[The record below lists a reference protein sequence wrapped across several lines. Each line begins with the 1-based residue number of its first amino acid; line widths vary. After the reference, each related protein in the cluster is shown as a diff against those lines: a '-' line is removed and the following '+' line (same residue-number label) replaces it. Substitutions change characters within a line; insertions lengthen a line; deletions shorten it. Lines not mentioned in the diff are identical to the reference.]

1 MAYADLTDLRKLAGG
16 ISTTTL
22 SDDDLQDFLNYGD
35 AMAEACTGL
44 TNLSNTDPRYPLMT
58 LCAEFYASH
67 AIRDHLSDKEKK
79 ADTHLARAEKICLNI
94 RNFNLSDSST
104 GSITSMSQ
112 GYKTYPLNPDGEKF
126 TNKYV
131 SVSETDSI
139 YD

>member
-22 SDDDLQDFLNYGD
+22 SDNDLQDFLEYGD

-44 TNLSNTDPRYPLMT
+44 TNLPNTDPRYALMT
-58 LCAEFYASH
+58 QCAEFYASH

-94 RNFNLSDSST
+94 KNFNLNPTST
-104 GSITSMSQ
+104 GSVTSMSQ

-126 TNKYV
+126 TNRYV
-131 SVSETDSI
+131 SAGETTTI
-139 YD
+139 